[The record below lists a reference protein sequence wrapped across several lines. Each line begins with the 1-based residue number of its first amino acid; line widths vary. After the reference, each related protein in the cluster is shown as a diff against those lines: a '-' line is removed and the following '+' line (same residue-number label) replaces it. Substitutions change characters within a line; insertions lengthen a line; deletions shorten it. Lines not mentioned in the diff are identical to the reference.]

1 MFCYGLGFFGKIIKR
16 APLCTCIEGLV
27 AKGPRDR
34 ALPRA
39 ETPRVQGQLLTLA
52 GTDEHPLAVGTPDV
66 VGTAVIAVEPEA
78 IVIVSDVEHV
88 EVAVR
93 IANRLHADKNPLV

>member
-52 GTDEHPLAVGTPDV
+52 GTDEHPLVVGIPNV
-66 VGTAVIAVEPEA
+66 AGTAVIAAEPEA
-78 IVIVSDVEHV
+78 NVIVFDAEHA
-88 EVAVR
+88 EDAAR
-93 IANRLHADKNPLV
+93 RANRLHADKNPLV

>member
-1 MFCYGLGFFGKIIKR
+1 MFCYGLVFFGKIIKR

-52 GTDEHPLAVGTPDV
+52 GTDEHPPVVGTPDA
-66 VGTAVIAVEPEA
+66 VGIAVIAVEPDA
-78 IVIVSDVEHV
+78 IGTVLDAEHA
-88 EVAVR
+88 EGADR
-93 IANRLHADKNPLV
+93 SANV